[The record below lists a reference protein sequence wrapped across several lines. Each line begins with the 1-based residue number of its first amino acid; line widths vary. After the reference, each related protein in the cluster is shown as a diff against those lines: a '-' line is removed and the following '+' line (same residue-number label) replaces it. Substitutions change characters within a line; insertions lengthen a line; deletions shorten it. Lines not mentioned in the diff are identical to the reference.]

1 MQSNNNASWRG
12 ITLKY
17 QLLRIYSLKRL
28 KGAWLYSS
36 REQAAPLT
44 EVIHLSRLEKTSVPV
59 RQNSPLPKP
68 RAGTDSPRAR
78 TGGHQACSQWAP
90 SCLQPLHPGDTLLG
104 SGIGRGTAGPGP
116 AEPPVRSGGENTACS
131 PINNCNQLFIWIHF
145 YKEGRIIINIAL
157 TRREGRLFY
166 CLL

>member
-68 RAGTDSPRAR
+68 GAGTDSPRAS
-78 TGGHQACSQWAP
+78 TGGSRHVPSGHTAASSPSTPGTPSWAR
-90 SCLQPLHPGDTLLG
+90 
-104 SGIGRGTAGPGP
+104 GIGRGTAGPGP
-116 AEPPVRSGGENTACS
+116 AEPPVRSE
-131 PINNCNQLFIWIHF
+131 LH
-145 YKEGRIIINIAL
+145 EG
-157 TRREGRLFY
+157 TRVL
-166 CLL
+166 

>member
-36 REQAAPLT
+36 TEQAAPLT

-59 RQNSPLPKP
+59 RQNSPLHKP
-68 RAGTDSPRAR
+68 RAATDSPQGQHRGTPSRALD
-78 TGGHQACSQWAP
+78 GHTPPAP
-90 SCLQPLHPGDTLLG
+90 SPAGDPPRLG
-104 SGIGRGTAGPGP
+104 HGASAAREQDWDP
-116 AEPPVRSGGENTACS
+116 ACAARSRRC
-131 PINNCNQLFIWIHF
+131 
-145 YKEGRIIINIAL
+145 
-157 TRREGRLFY
+157 TRNSAR
-166 CLL
+166 

>member
-36 REQAAPLT
+36 TEQAAPLT

-59 RQNSPLPKP
+59 RQNSPLHKP
-68 RAGTDSPRAR
+68 RAATESPGPARGQPAVSPMGTLLPA
-78 TGGHQACSQWAP
+78 AP
-90 SCLQPLHPGDTLLG
+90 PAQDTLG
-104 SGIGRGTAGPGP
+104 AQARGTCPGTAGTLRVTP
-116 AEPPVRSGGENTACS
+116 A
-131 PINNCNQLFIWIHF
+131 L
-145 YKEGRIIINIAL
+145 
-157 TRREGRLFY
+157 
-166 CLL
+166 